1 MENEKLQ
8 NLRDK
13 IDKID
18 KEILKLLNDRAK
30 LAIKIAEIK
39 KTQGLSFYDPVRE
52 KNIINKILKL
62 NKGPFSDE
70 VIKTLFREILSA
82 TLALQ
87 ESQKISYL
95 GPEGTFTHLAAIK
108 YFGSFAQ
115 FEPEDN
121 IKNIFE
127 SVEKGITK
135 FGVVPIENS
144 NEGTVTYTLDMFMQY
159 EVKIAGEIII
169 PITHNLLS
177 LTGEKEKI
185 KKIYSH
191 PHARA
196 QCREWLRKNMPDI
209 PVYDVASTAEAARQ
223 ASLDEDVAAIASE
236 FAANIY
242 GLKFVAKH
250 IEDYKNNYTRFF
262 ILGKTFPNKTGSD
275 KTSIM
280 FSLQD
285 KPGTLY
291 NALKPFKDSGLNLTK
306 IESRPAKMRKW
317 EYIFFV
323 DFMGHIEDEKV
334 RKTLEEVK
342 NYCIELVH
350 LGSYPMFK

>member
-1 MENEKLQ
+1 MENERLK

-13 IDKID
+13 IDRID
-18 KEILKLLNDRAK
+18 QEILRLLNERAK
-30 LAIKIAEIK
+30 LAIEIAEIK
-39 KTQGLSFYDPVRE
+39 RSKGLSFYDPVRE
-52 KNIINKILKL
+52 KNVIDKVLKL
-62 NKGPFSDE
+62 NEGPFSND
-70 VIKTLFREILSA
+70 VIKTFFREILSA

-115 FEPEDN
+115 FEPQES
-121 IKNIFE
+121 IKSIFE
-127 SVEKGITK
+127 SVEKGLSR

-144 NEGTVTYTLDMFMQY
+144 NEGTVTYTLDMFTQY
-159 EVKIAGEIII
+159 EVKICGEIII
-169 PITHNLLS
+169 PITLHLLS

-191 PHARA
+191 PHAKA
-196 QCREWLRKNMPDI
+196 QCREWLSKNMPNI
-209 PVYDVASTAEAARQ
+209 PLYDVASTAEAARQ
-223 ASLDEDVAAIASE
+223 AMLNEEIAAIASE
-236 FAANIY
+236 FAQETY

-262 ILGKTFPNKTGSD
+262 ILGKSFPKKTGSD

-285 KPGTLY
+285 KPGALY
-291 NALKPFKDSGLNLTK
+291 NALKPFKDANINLTK

-323 DFMGHIEDEKV
+323 DFIGHIEEEDVKETLSKV
-334 RKTLEEVK
+334 KT
-342 NYCIELVH
+342 YCIELVH
-350 LGSYPMFK
+350 LGSYPIFE

>member
-52 KNIINKILKL
+52 KIIINKILKL

-196 QCREWLRKNMPDI
+196 QCREWLRKNMPEV

-223 ASLDEDVAAIASE
+223 ASLDEEIAAIASD

-323 DFMGHIEDEKV
+323 DFMGHIEDENV
-334 RKTLEEVK
+334 HKTLEEVK

>member
-1 MENEKLQ
+1 MKKSILQ

-13 IDKID
+13 IDRID
-18 KEILKLLNDRAK
+18 IKILKLLNERAK
-30 LAIKIAEIK
+30 IAIKISEIK
-39 KTQGLSFYDPVRE
+39 KTQELSFYDPVRE
-52 KNIINKILKL
+52 KNIIDNLLRL
-62 NKGPFSDE
+62 NTGPFTNDT
-70 VIKTLFREILSA
+70 VKTIFREILSA

-87 ESQKISYL
+87 ESQKVAYL

-108 YFGSFAQ
+108 FFGKFAE
-115 FEPEDN
+115 FEPQDN

-127 SVEKGITK
+127 AVERGAAR

-159 EVKIAGEIII
+159 NVKITGEIII
-169 PITHNLLS
+169 PVSQHLLS
-177 LTGEKEKI
+177 LTGKKEKI

-191 PHARA
+191 PHAKA
-196 QCREWLRKNMPDI
+196 QCREWLMKNMPQI
-209 PVYDVASTAEAARQ
+209 PVYDVTSTAEAARQ
-223 ASLDEDVAAIASE
+223 ASLEEDSAAIASE
-236 FAANIY
+236 FAASLY

-262 ILGKTFPNKTGSD
+262 ILGKTFPHKTGSD

-285 KPGTLY
+285 RPGALY
-291 NALKPFKDSGLNLTK
+291 NALKPFKASNTNLTK
-306 IESRPAKMRKW
+306 IESRPSKMRKW

-323 DFMGHIEDEKV
+323 DFTGHIEDKIV
-334 RKTLEEVK
+334 QKTLEEVK
-342 NYCIELVH
+342 KHCIELVH
-350 LGSYPMFK
+350 LGSYPLWE